1 MKKIK
6 ELFVKYK
13 EIITYIIFGV
23 LTTIV
28 SWGSYTVFVH
38 LFKGA
43 IPNEDVRISVSNV
56 LSWIAGVAFA
66 YVTNKLWVFESKSWK
81 PSLVIKEIVSFVAS
95 RGITG
100 VIEIVCVPLL
110 AKTGFDNPF
119 YHLVEKLGLTAKV
132 LFTDGIYSKIALSVI
147 VVILNYVFSKLFVF
161 KNKKPA
167 EGEEAAAEEA
177 NASEEDNAENE

>member
-6 ELFVKYK
+6 DLFIKYK

-38 LFKGA
+38 LFKA
-43 IPNEDVRISVSNV
+43 VLPNEDVRIAVSNV

-81 PSLVIKEIVSFVAS
+81 PSLVIKEIVAFVAS

-119 YHLVEKLGLTAKV
+119 YHLVEKLGLSAKI

-147 VVILNYVFSKLFVF
+147 VVVLNYVFSKLIVF
-161 KNKKPA
+161 RNKKPEEEPQA
-167 EGEEAAAEEA
+167 ETEE
-177 NASEEDNAENE
+177 

>member
-6 ELFVKYK
+6 DLFIKYK

-28 SWGSYTVFVH
+28 SWGTYTVLVH

-43 IPNEDVRISVSNV
+43 IPKEEVRVAVANV

-81 PSLVIKEIVSFVAS
+81 PSLVIKEVISFVAS

-110 AKTGFDNPF
+110 AKTGFDNLF
-119 YHLVEKLGLTAKV
+119 YHLVEKLGLTANI
-132 LFTDGIYSKIALSVI
+132 LFTDGIYSKISLSVI
-147 VVILNYVFSKLFVF
+147 VVMLNYVFSKLFVF
-161 KNKKPA
+161 KNKKPK
-167 EGEEAAAEEA
+167 EETEVKENNEE
-177 NASEEDNAENE
+177 

>member
-1 MKKIK
+1 MKK
-6 ELFVKYK
+6 LFIKYK

-28 SWGSYTVFVH
+28 AWGSYTVFVH
-38 LFKGA
+38 IFKPLITINDIQLFKWA
-43 IPNEDVRISVSNV
+43 MTAEDVTIAISNI

-66 YVTNKLWVFESKSWK
+66 YVTNKLWVFESKSWE
-81 PSLVIKEIVSFVAS
+81 PSVVRKEIITFVSS

-100 VIEIVCVPLL
+100 IIEIVFVPLL
-110 AKTGFDNPF
+110 AKTGFDNIF
-119 YHLVEKLGLTAKV
+119 YKLVESLGLNIKI

-161 KNKKPA
+161 KKKKD
-167 EGEEAAAEEA
+167 GE
-177 NASEEDNAENE
+177 DK